1 MLLSRPWLLPI
12 AALLAAVGAV
22 TSPASAAATSENLGD
37 QNLADSRI
45 ATSLNSKFK
54 TQNSKLS
61 PLPTPEI
68 RIAQNSSE
76 LEAAKRLNQQA
87 IQLYR
92 QGRYGEAE
100 PRLKQALEIHR
111 RVLGDDHPA
120 TATSFNNLALLY
132 RAQGRYGE
140 AEPLFQKALE
150 ICRRVLGDDHPN
162 TATSFN
168 NLALLYQS
176 QGRYGEAE
184 PLFQQALEIR
194 RRVLGDDHPN
204 TATSFNSLAL
214 LYQSQGHYGEAEPLY
229 NEALEIHRRVLGDDH
244 PTTATS
250 LNNLAAL
257 YHKQGRYGEAE
268 LLLKQTLAIRRRVLG
283 DDHPDTALS
292 FNNLAKFYRT
302 QGRYGEAEP
311 LLKQALAIYRRQLGE
326 DHPDTAT
333 NLDHL
338 ANLYSTQGRYGEAE
352 PLYKQALDIYRRVLE
367 EDYPHT
373 ATSLNNLA
381 LLYSTQGR
389 YGEAEPLS
397 KQALEIHRRVLGD
410 DHPATALNLN
420 NLALLYRYQERYGE
434 AEPLYQQ
441 ALEIHRRVLGDDHPH
456 TATSLNNLAMLY
468 WRQGNLPQAVAYW
481 NQGLDVEEVN
491 LASLLATGSE
501 RRKQNYFATISSS
514 TNWALSLHLQSASNN
529 ADAAR
534 LALNTLLRRKGR
546 ILDATSSGLQ
556 TLRQNLTPADQ
567 QLLDQLNAARSQLAS
582 LVFKGVGDHDPA
594 QYRQQ
599 VAQLKG
605 KADQLE
611 TQLSQRSA
619 EFRVEAQPVT
629 IAAVQ
634 QQIPADAAL
643 VELVRYR
650 PLDIKVRK
658 LGSPRYAAY
667 VLQRQGDPKWVDL
680 SEAEAI
686 DQAAFRFRNV
696 LASPLR
702 SANAAAGE
710 LDELLMQPI
719 RPLLGNAK
727 QLLIAPDSQLNL
739 IPFAA
744 LRDEQGKFL
753 VERYEISYLTSGR
766 DLLKLQLDIP
776 SRQAPVLV
784 ANANFDRATPSGAGA
799 RASGQ
804 RGGNLRSQ
812 DFQRLQFGPLEGTK
826 QEAEAIAPL
835 LPKVKLLTEAAA
847 TENAV
852 KQVKGPS
859 ILHIASHGFFLPDAE
874 LVAAPDYGLGLSS
887 RGRSLGV
894 VGNDSPGSIP
904 QPQGPVENPLLRSG
918 LALAGFNQ
926 LQSGSEDGALT
937 ALEASG
943 LDLYGTQLV
952 VLSACETGV
961 GEVANGEGVYGRRRA
976 LVLAGARSQVISL
989 WKVDDAGSK
998 DWMVDY
1004 YQRLEQG
1011 MGRSAAARQVQLQML
1026 QDPRYQHPYYWAAF
1040 IPSGDWRPMQ
1050 F

>member
-140 AEPLFQKALE
+140 AEPLFQKAL
-150 ICRRVLGDDHPN
+150 
-162 TATSFN
+162 
-168 NLALLYQS
+168 
-176 QGRYGEAE
+176 
-184 PLFQQALEIR
+184 
-194 RRVLGDDHPN
+194 
-204 TATSFNSLAL
+204 
-214 LYQSQGHYGEAEPLY
+214 
-229 NEALEIHRRVLGDDH
+229 
-244 PTTATS
+244 
-250 LNNLAAL
+250 
-257 YHKQGRYGEAE
+257 
-268 LLLKQTLAIRRRVLG
+268 AIRRRILG
-283 DDHPDTALS
+283 DDHPDTASSL
-292 FNNLAKFYRT
+292 NNLAELYRA
-302 QGRYGEAEP
+302 QGRYGEAET
-311 LLKQALAIYRRQLGE
+311 LYQQALEI
-326 DHPDTAT
+326 
-333 NLDHL
+333 
-338 ANLYSTQGRYGEAE
+338 
-352 PLYKQALDIYRRVLE
+352 KRRVLG
-367 EDYPHT
+367 DDHLDI
-373 ATSLNNLA
+373 AISLNNLA
-381 LLYSTQGR
+381 LLYRAQER
-389 YGEAEPLS
+389 YEEAETLL
-397 KQALEIHRRVLGD
+397 KQALETRRRVLGN
-410 DHPATALNLN
+410 DHPDTA
-420 NLALLYRYQERYGE
+420 G
-434 AEPLYQQ
+434 
-441 ALEIHRRVLGDDHPH
+441 
-456 TATSLNNLAMLY
+456 SLNNLAGLY
-468 WRQGNLPQAVAYW
+468 QAQRNLPQAVAHLS
-481 NQGLDVEEVN
+481 QGLDVQEVN
-491 LASLLATGSE
+491 LARLLATGSE
-501 RRKQNYFATISSS
+501 RRKRDYFATISSY
-514 TNWALSLHLQSASNN
+514 TDVTLSLHLQGAPTNSA
-529 ADAAR
+529 ATR
-534 LALNTLLRRKGR
+534 LALTTLLRRKGR

-556 TLRQNLTPADQ
+556 IMRQNLTPADQ
-567 QLLDQLNAARSQLAS
+567 QLLDQLNDTRTQLAS
-582 LVFKGVGDHDPA
+582 LIFKGVGDQDPA

-634 QQIPADAAL
+634 QQISTDAVL
-643 VELVRYR
+643 VELVRYF
-650 PLDIKVRK
+650 PFNPK
-658 LGSPRYAAY
+658 GSSTESQWGKPPRYAAY

-680 SEAEAI
+680 GEAEAI
-686 DQAAFRFRNV
+686 DQAAFRFRQV
-696 LASPLR
+696 LGSPLR
-702 SANAAAGE
+702 SANAVAGE

-784 ANANFDRATPSGAGA
+784 ANANFDRATLSGAKA
-799 RASGQ
+799 QSNGQ
-804 RGGNLRSQ
+804 RGGNLRSR

-835 LPKVKLLTEAAA
+835 LPQVKLLTEAGA

-894 VGNDSPGSIP
+894 VGNDSPGGIP

-961 GEVANGEGVYGRRRA
+961 GEVANGEGVYGLRRA
-976 LVLAGARSQVISL
+976 LVLAGARSQIISL

-1004 YQRLEQG
+1004 YQRLKQG
-1011 MGRSAAARQVQLQML
+1011 QGRSAAARQVQLQML
-1026 QDPRYQHPYYWAAF
+1026 QSGKYQHPYYWAAF